1 MNLFG
6 PAVDSYLII
15 LLAILC
21 GLAIGYGLAIALREP
36 EQALPKSEPEDPYSI
51 HAEIDELIDE
61 MQKRGW

>member
-36 EQALPKSEPEDPYSI
+36 ESQSHSDEEPYDI
-51 HAEIDELIDE
+51 HDDVDRTIDE